1 MANTSAAHWPPRRN
15 SISAQLLTQFGIDH
29 GLSIDY
35 CLAGSGLTLQQL
47 ANPTE
52 EIAAAQELTLI
63 GNLVAA
69 LGQQPGIGLRA
80 GQRYHLSTY
89 GIWGFAML
97 SSQTFRS
104 AANLGLRYLDL
115 THAFCS
121 MRLEDHGE
129 DIHLLVDEQDIPPQL
144 SAFLVERDTAAM
156 LNTQRDLLG
165 QHLPFKRIELRMP
178 RPHDCSLYREIYG
191 LEPQFAQA
199 QNRFVMAQELLDQP
213 LPGANQHAAQHCE
226 EQCNLLLAKR
236 RECSGLAG
244 QIRTRLLSRPGRLSD
259 MEDIARQF
267 NSSSRNLRRRLQAEG
282 SSFRLLLEEVRQTL
296 AEELLVTGGLSL
308 EEIAERLGYSETSN
322 FIHAF
327 KRWKGLPPHQYRQ
340 RQRGTR

>member
-1 MANTSAAHWPPRRN
+1 MANTPPTHWPARRN
-15 SISAQLLTQFGIDH
+15 SISAQLLTQFGLDH

-47 ANPTE
+47 ADPTH
-52 EIAAAQELTLI
+52 EIAATQELALI
-63 GNLVAA
+63 NNLVSA
-69 LGQQPGIGLRA
+69 LGHLPGIGLKA
-80 GQRYHLSTY
+80 GLRYHLSNY

-97 SSQTFRS
+97 SSKTFRS

-129 DIHLLVDEQDIPPQL
+129 DIHLLVDDQNVPQHL
-144 SAFLVERDTAAM
+144 SAFLLERDTAAM

-178 RPHDCSLYREIYG
+178 RPHDCSLYLEVYG
-191 LEPQFAQA
+191 LEPQFDQA
-199 QNRFVMAQELLDQP
+199 QNCFVMAQELLDQP

-236 RECSGLAG
+236 RERSGLAG
-244 QIRTRLLSRPGRLSD
+244 QIRSRLLSKPGRLPD
-259 MEDIARQF
+259 MEEVAKQF
-267 NSSSRNLRRRLQAEG
+267 NTSSRNLRRRLQVEG

-296 AEELLVTGGLSL
+296 AEELLAIDGLSL
-308 EEIAERLGYSETSN
+308 EEIAERLGYAEVSN

-340 RQRGTR
+340 RQHRTF